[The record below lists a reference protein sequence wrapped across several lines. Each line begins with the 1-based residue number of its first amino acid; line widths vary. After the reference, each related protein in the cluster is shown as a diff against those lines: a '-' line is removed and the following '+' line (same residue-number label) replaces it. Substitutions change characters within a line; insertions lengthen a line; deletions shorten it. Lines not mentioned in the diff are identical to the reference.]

1 MNLRGVGRP
10 SLVKKGLSGNL
21 ESRLRSPRGG
31 RPSLRRFPP
40 ARPPRSSGSQRHRD
54 AAAGLRPLFRWGGG
68 AGVRVLQSADLRSQ
82 LLGVRHKHCPRP
94 QVTLGDSPSGDLFTC
109 HICQKAFTYQRMLN
123 RHMKCHNDVKR
134 HLCTYCGKGFNDTF
148 DLKRHVRTHTGE
160 RSPTVG
166 ARGGKACSLGA
177 RRPGRG
183 VSELRAE
190 VLSSSVRSLGESER
204 DRPLCVREAAA
215 GLPARPLMRGP
226 VLPCRRAALQMQPVR
241 QGLHAALLAGV
252 PPQEDTRRAAE
263 VRVQG
268 AAGQAVRV
276 RGVWLHVREPGGPRP
291 APEGAPPRQPAAAQD
306 LQEGGRGPAQ
316 HRHLP
321 AAEQPPPLRAP
332 PPLRRAGGAG
342 PPPAPGQS
350 ALPCCG
356 DTGDGDGGTGAP
368 RRSPSH
374 RQFCI
379 VGEAVPSLGTRG
391 QAWGGDRA
399 STAFEWKQPTCR
411 GGAGG
416 GSPHLRLEHRGRG
429 CWLPVDDRLG
439 SPGKEHPATT
449 AAEERV
455 AAHRA
460 RPLRPRVVGA
470 LRTAWGL
477 PRITS
482 SLRNGLQGAN
492 EVLFPFFKR

>member
-356 DTGDGDGGTGAP
+356 DTGDGDGGLEPPGARPATDSFVSWARLSPAWAHVDKPGAGIGPALPLNGSSPPAEEAPEGDPVTSAWSTGAGAAGSPWMTDSGALAKSTLPPP
-368 RRSPSH
+368 RRRSGWRP
-374 RQFCI
+374 
-379 VGEAVPSLGTRG
+379 TG
-391 QAWGGDRA
+391 QGRSGPGSWGLCAQPG
-399 STAFEWKQPTCR
+399 AFHV
-411 GGAGG
+411 
-416 GSPHLRLEHRGRG
+416 SPHL
-429 CWLPVDDRLG
+429 
-439 SPGKEHPATT
+439 
-449 AAEERV
+449 
-455 AAHRA
+455 
-460 RPLRPRVVGA
+460 
-470 LRTAWGL
+470 
-477 PRITS
+477 
-482 SLRNGLQGAN
+482 
-492 EVLFPFFKR
+492 